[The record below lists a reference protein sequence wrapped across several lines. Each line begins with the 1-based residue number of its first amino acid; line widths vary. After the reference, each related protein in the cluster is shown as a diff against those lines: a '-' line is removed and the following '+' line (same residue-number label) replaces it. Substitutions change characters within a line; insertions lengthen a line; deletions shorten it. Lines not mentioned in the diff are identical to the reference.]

1 MLSTFQSALG
11 TSPRSQEITLTDG
24 DSLSSIFAVSDL
36 AQASIGAAAGALA
49 SLIASMNSARPPRV
63 TVDRDLASA
72 WFATSLRPQG
82 WELPSPWDSLAGDY
96 VTRDG
101 WIKIHTNASHHR
113 ARAVEVLDCGD
124 DRDNFAAAV
133 SGWNC
138 EELETAI
145 VTAGGAAA
153 ALRSSDEW
161 RGHPQ
166 GRALTREPLL
176 WSERGT
182 TNHATAVFGSAERPL
197 SGLKVLDLT
206 RVVAEPVATR
216 LLAGWG
222 ANVLRIDAPDW
233 DEPGLAPEMTL
244 GKRCAR
250 LDLHDAVDRERFT
263 ELLSQADVVVS
274 GYRSDALERLG
285 FGVDVRDQIRPGL
298 VDVSLDAYGWTG
310 PWATRRGFDS
320 LVQMSTGIC
329 DAGRRAAR
337 VDHPVSLPVQAL
349 DHATGYLM
357 AAAAITG
364 VRQRLE
370 NNLGSRWRTSLAS
383 MANVLIAAQMLERSE
398 STDSDQVQ
406 PVLSDQIESTP
417 WGDARRLRPPV
428 VVVGAPLHWDVP
440 ARRLGNDS
448 PTWL

>member
-1 MLSTFQSALG
+1 MLSTLQSALG
-11 TSPRSQEITLTDG
+11 TTPESGEITLTDG
-24 DSLSSIFAVSDL
+24 ASLSSIFAVSDL

-49 SLIASMNSARPPRV
+49 SLIATMNSVAPPRV

-72 WFATSLRPQG
+72 WFATSLHPQG
-82 WELPSPWDSLAGDY
+82 WVLPSPWDSLAGDY

-101 WIKIHTNASHHR
+101 WIKIHTNAPHHR
-113 ARAVEVLDCGD
+113 ARALEVLDCGD
-124 DRDNFAAAV
+124 ARDNFAAAV

-145 VTAGGAAA
+145 VTVGGAAA
-153 ALRSSDEW
+153 ALCSCDEW

-166 GRALTREPLL
+166 GRALAREPLL

-182 TNHATAVFGSAERPL
+182 TSHATTVFGSDERPL

-206 RVVAEPVATR
+206 RVVAGPVATR

-250 LDLHDAVDRERFT
+250 LDLRDAVDRERFS
-263 ELLSQADVVVS
+263 ELLGEADVVVS
-274 GYRSDALERLG
+274 GYRSDALAGLG
-285 FGVDVRDQIRPGL
+285 FGVDVRDLIRPGL
-298 VDVSLDAYGWTG
+298 IDVSLDAYGWTG

-320 LVQMSTGIC
+320 LVQMSTGIS
-329 DAGRRAAR
+329 DAGRRASG
-337 VDHPVSLPVQAL
+337 VDRPVSLPVQAL

-357 AAAAITG
+357 AAAVITG
-364 VRQRLE
+364 V
-370 NNLGSRWRTSLAS
+370 
-383 MANVLIAAQMLERSE
+383 
-398 STDSDQVQ
+398 
-406 PVLSDQIESTP
+406 
-417 WGDARRLRPPV
+417 
-428 VVVGAPLHWDVP
+428 
-440 ARRLGNDS
+440 
-448 PTWL
+448 